1 MCGGRARARQPLS
14 AKTCE
19 GNRRCPL
26 IATAKSASHRECGR
40 IGRSCDLRKQSS
52 DDHHS
57 ITGRPARSV
66 VRGPHDWCSAAPR
79 RGGKRGVSKRGVS
92 ERGTTIARP
101 QHFGGSHNRS
111 ARPRN
116 AIGVAAV
123 RKCWGAVGAWVEDG
137 WKVVGAWGQ
146 HRPATRRLWREQSS
160 QVPVLSTRVVAA
172 AVGRMIHSRTML
184 LRLAAVRRQHRVR
197 TCSVHTRCVR
207 VTANS
212 VEVGNQTTT
221 PYPALGTALEKF
233 SYTNSDEFCPPLRFN
248 MRGTTQHQITVF
260 TVAVVLCLRDCRQ
273 NRDDPE
279 PRSGL
284 LSNATPVDFRAPIR
298 RRSALSLRPYACTFE
313 RWQNGDRTIVNNSSK
328 GLLP

>member
-1 MCGGRARARQPLS
+1 MES
-14 AKTCE
+14 
-19 GNRRCPL
+19 
-26 IATAKSASHRECGR
+26 
-40 IGRSCDLRKQSS
+40 
-52 DDHHS
+52 
-57 ITGRPARSV
+57 
-66 VRGPHDWCSAAPR
+66 
-79 RGGKRGVSKRGVS
+79 
-92 ERGTTIARP
+92 
-101 QHFGGSHNRS
+101 
-111 ARPRN
+111 
-116 AIGVAAV
+116 
-123 RKCWGAVGAWVEDG
+123 CWGVGATSPRHPPTMART
-137 WKVVGAWGQ
+137 KLAGA
-146 HRPATRRLWREQSS
+146 
-160 QVPVLSTRVVAA
+160 RVVNARCCCCCCAMA

-184 LRLAAVRRQHRVR
+184 LRLAAVRRQHWGRTCSVR

-248 MRGTTQHQITVF
+248 MRGTTQHQTTVF